1 MQFNRDTL
9 EDMLLMVGCIC
20 LSVGLIYSDFIPLV
34 IEVKDFLVYGK

>member
-20 LSVGLIYSDFIPLV
+20 LSVGLIYSDFVPFI
-34 IEVKDFLVYGK
+34 IEVKDFLFYGK

>member
-1 MQFNRDTL
+1 MEFNRDTL
-9 EDMLLMVGCIC
+9 EDMFLMTVGIC